1 MSFIPTVR
9 DRLTA
14 WNVGVV
20 ACVLALSGIGVRY
33 LLERGLIRN
42 VDEDLTRQGH
52 FWTGFVSRGPRP
64 GPPSF
69 ERAADRGPNRPDS
82 SDLRPRVLGSAGLD
96 YRSRQPYD
104 PDAFRRSMGGAAV
117 SKTIQYSGQEL
128 RLLSLPGWRRGQIAG
143 VVQVVQPLAPVH
155 TALDELT
162 RTLLISLPLALS
174 LAGLGGAFLTWRAL
188 QPVRDITATAKRID
202 PQTLSARVPAEG
214 NDEFAQLA
222 GVLNGMLAR
231 LEDAFERQKRFTG
244 DASHELRTPLA
255 TIKATSSLAREDGW
269 NAEQCQAAMTAI
281 EESADRAA
289 RIVEDLLILAR
300 SDGARLPVGRE
311 VISVEELLAHSISH
325 LESAQFS
332 AESMAVI
339 ELDPIGMDSLR
350 VNGDSAHLERVFINL
365 LENARRHTSAEGSI
379 RVSARPSGEHVQII
393 VADTG
398 EGIAAEHLPHL
409 GERFYRV
416 HASRERAQGA
426 AGLGL
431 AICHALVGGM
441 GGTLRI
447 ESVVGRGTTVIVTLP
462 LAPAEPSS
470 AQLSPTSPPA
480 PLEPVLT
487 HSG

>member
-20 ACVLALSGIGVRY
+20 ACVLAVSGIGVRY
-33 LLERGLIRN
+33 LLEQGLMRN
-42 VDEDLTRQGH
+42 VDEDLTRQGR

-64 GPPSF
+64 GPPTS
-69 ERAADRGPNRPDS
+69 ERTPNRRPTPGDG
-82 SDLRPRVLGSAGLD
+82 DLRPRILGPTGLD
-96 YRSRQPYD
+96 YWSRQPYD
-104 PDAFRRSMGGAAV
+104 PDAFKSSLTGGTV
-117 SKTIQYSGQEL
+117 SKTIRYSGQDL
-128 RLLSLPGWRRGQIAG
+128 RLLSVPGSRRGQIVG
-143 VVQVVQPLAPVH
+143 VVQLVQPLTAVH

-162 RTLLISLPLALS
+162 RTLLILLPLALS
-174 LAGLGGAFLTWRAL
+174 LAGLGGAFLSWRAL
-188 QPVRDITATAKRID
+188 EPVRDITSTAKGID
-202 PQTLSARVPAEG
+202 PHTLSARVPSVG
-214 NDEFAQLA
+214 DDEFAQLA
-222 GVLNGMLAR
+222 GVLNSMLAR

-255 TIKATSSLAREDGW
+255 TIKATSSLAREDRW
-269 NAEQCQAAMTAI
+269 NAEQCQTAMAAI

-300 SDGARLPVGRE
+300 ADGARLPFGRE
-311 VISVEELLAHSISH
+311 LIPVEELLAGSIYQ
-325 LESAQFS
+325 LVKAQLS
-332 AESMAVI
+332 AEPVAVI
-339 ELDPIGMDSLR
+339 ELDPIGMDGLR
-350 VNGDSAHLERVFINL
+350 VSGDSAHLERVFINL
-365 LENARRHTSAEGSI
+365 LENARRHTPAEGSI
-379 RVSARPSGEHVQII
+379 RVSARRSGEHVQII

-416 HASRERAQGA
+416 HASRERAQGG

-447 ESVVGRGTTVIVTLP
+447 ESVVGRGTTVTVTLP
-462 LAPAEPSS
+462 LVAGEAPAAQAPPPS
-470 AQLSPTSPPA
+470 APA
-480 PLEPVLT
+480 PLEPVT
-487 HSG
+487 VHSG